1 MSTIAQGPEVSRY
14 RYFRASLLTPQ
25 RIREL
30 AVLRTGRAL
39 RDIAL
44 CWILILAAFVFVSY
58 YTVWWSVALAFVLIG
73 NRYYALFIIGHD
85 GMHRRVAASTRVNDL
100 ICDGLVFGP
109 IGAVTRL
116 NNRNHLE
123 HHYWLGTGKDP

>member
-58 YTVWWSVALAFVLIG
+58 YTVWWSVALAFVQIWKPIL
-73 NRYYALFIIGHD
+73 RPVY
-85 GMHRRVAASTRVNDL
+85 HR
-100 ICDGLVFGP
+100 P
-109 IGAVTRL
+109 
-116 NNRNHLE
+116 
-123 HHYWLGTGKDP
+123 